1 MSDSL
6 KDLLAPLDLTQREQ
20 VISYVEKLNSDIDVI
35 TGGDMV
41 KFLESL
47 FNEEDANEQG
57 DT

>member
-1 MSDSL
+1 
-6 KDLLAPLDLTQREQ
+6 LAPLDLTQREQ